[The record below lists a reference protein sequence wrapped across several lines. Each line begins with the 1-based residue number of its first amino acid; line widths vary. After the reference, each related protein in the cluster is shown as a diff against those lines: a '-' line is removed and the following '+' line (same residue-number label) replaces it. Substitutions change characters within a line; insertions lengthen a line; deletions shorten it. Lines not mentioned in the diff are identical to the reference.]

1 MYTIPARK
9 RSVALPL
16 TAAFLSLLLF
26 PAPTRAETGKA
37 ETGKKEAWQILETAI
52 QADVPGDRATA
63 IRVLGLLPGDP
74 KAAELAGKGLD
85 DPKSQ
90 VRAAAAAALG
100 QMGASASIPSLKKA
114 LHDSEVSV
122 ALAAA
127 HALNLMHD
135 ESAYEVYYGILTGGR
150 KGGKGL
156 IGAQLDAL
164 QDPKKLAG
172 IGLREG
178 IGFVPFAG
186 IGWDAFRAIQ
196 KNDTSQVR
204 AAAASVLA
212 DDTDPKSGEALVN
225 ATGDKNWLVR
235 IAALEALAK
244 RKDPSLLSRIEPSMS
259 DSKKEVRYTAASVV
273 LRLHAVQEARESK

>member
-1 MYTIPARK
+1 MHTIRTRK
-9 RSVALPL
+9 PSVAFQLI
-16 TAAFLSLLLF
+16 AAFSSLLLF
-26 PAPTRAETGKA
+26 PALTRA

-52 QADVPGDRATA
+52 RADAPDDRATA

-74 KAAELAGKGLD
+74 KAVELAGKGLD

-100 QMGASASIPSLKKA
+100 QMGASAAIPSLKKA
-114 LHDSEVSV
+114 LYDGEVSV

-156 IGAQLDAL
+156 IGAQLDTL

-172 IGLREG
+172 IGLRERQKLAG
-178 IGFVPFAG
+178 ARRCPGSTRKTQRSQLAEQNRSFHVGFEEGSALHRSCGRAPPARRAG
-186 IGWDAFRAIQ
+186 GTRG
-196 KNDTSQVR
+196 QVAR
-204 AAAASVLA
+204 TCFPPEITRRPGFPPS
-212 DDTDPKSGEALVN
+212 SGESLRSVIW
-225 ATGDKNWLVR
+225 TPRPDR
-235 IAALEALAK
+235 
-244 RKDPSLLSRIEPSMS
+244 RKH
-259 DSKKEVRYTAASVV
+259 
-273 LRLHAVQEARESK
+273 HARV